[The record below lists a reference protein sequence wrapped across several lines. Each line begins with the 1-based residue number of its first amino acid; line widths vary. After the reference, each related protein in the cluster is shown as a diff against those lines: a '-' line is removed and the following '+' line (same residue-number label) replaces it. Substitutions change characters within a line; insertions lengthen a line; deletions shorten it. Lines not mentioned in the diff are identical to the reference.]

1 MNYFNYFTEIEETF
15 IRRRGKHLLLSP
27 LDWALIE
34 SWKEREIPL
43 RIILRGVENVFD
55 AIDNDPKRSSNIKSL
70 SYCRD
75 EIESL
80 YNDWRNSQIGKGA
93 EKRVEQKREN
103 ETEASNG
110 APHQPTL
117 FSDPSIKEHL
127 DKVIGELRSLESNSG
142 SGLKAALSAA
152 VERLEECKSNFP
164 DAEALESELSE
175 IESSIDRSLFEECD
189 PKERSKIEQDVEA
202 ELGGYAKTMEPQVF
216 KRTHELMIQKR
227 LRENAGVPRLS
238 LFYL

>member
-15 IRRRGKHLLLSP
+15 IRRRGRHLLLSP

-55 AIDNDPKRSSNIKSL
+55 AIDSDPGRSSNVKSL
-70 SYCRD
+70 SYCRN

-80 YNDWRNSQIGKGA
+80 YSHWRETRVGKGA
-93 EKRVEQKREN
+93 ETGEEDSRIK
-103 ETEASNG
+103 NG
-110 APHQPTL
+110 EPHQPTL

-127 DKVIGELRSLESNSG
+127 DKVIGELRALEPKST
-142 SGLKAALSAA
+142 SGLQGVLDSAL
-152 VERLEECKSNFP
+152 EKLEIFRANYS
-164 DAEALESELSE
+164 DAEALENELGA
-175 IESSIDRSLFEECD
+175 IEASIDKCLLEGCD
-189 PKERSKIEQDVEA
+189 PKLRDEIEMQVDA
-202 ELGGYAKTMEPQVF
+202 ELDRYAKTMEPSVF
-216 KRTHELMIQKR
+216 QRTRELMLQKR
-227 LRENAGVPRLS
+227 LRENARVPRLS